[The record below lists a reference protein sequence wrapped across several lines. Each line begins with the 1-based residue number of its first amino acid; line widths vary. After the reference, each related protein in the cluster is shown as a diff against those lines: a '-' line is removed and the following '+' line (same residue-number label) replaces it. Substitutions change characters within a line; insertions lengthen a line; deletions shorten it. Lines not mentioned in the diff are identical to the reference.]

1 MIFPGLARILILSNK
16 DQMHI
21 EKRPSKKGFR
31 YRVRV
36 ALQGYPLHT
45 KTFSK
50 KSDAVEWGR
59 ALEADLS
66 RGILGSPRSFEIT
79 LSQAIRRFKEERPPG
94 YGAWLFDRRNWRIL
108 SW

>member
-1 MIFPGLARILILSNK
+1 PPNSAVIFPGLDRILILSNK

-36 ALQGYPLHT
+36 ALQVYPLQT

-50 KSDAVEWGR
+50 KSDAV
-59 ALEADLS
+59 
-66 RGILGSPRSFEIT
+66 
-79 LSQAIRRFKEERPPG
+79 
-94 YGAWLFDRRNWRIL
+94 
-108 SW
+108 